1 MLLLQI
7 TVTKL
12 SVPVLLPSDNCS
24 KKKLSALLR
33 RYLKE
38 LQPNQMKTIL
48 VVSPKKTGP
57 QCHSYKQNC
66 YRKGVVRSRSEVYY
80 YVQ

>member
-12 SVPVLLPSDNCS
+12 SVPVPLPSDNCS
-24 KKKLSALLR
+24 KKKPSALLR

-38 LQPNQMKTIL
+38 LQTNQMKTTL
-48 VVSPKKTGP
+48 VVSPKKTEP
-57 QCHSYKQNC
+57 QCHSYKQKC
-66 YRKGVVRSRSEVYY
+66 YRKRAAVGTAEVYY